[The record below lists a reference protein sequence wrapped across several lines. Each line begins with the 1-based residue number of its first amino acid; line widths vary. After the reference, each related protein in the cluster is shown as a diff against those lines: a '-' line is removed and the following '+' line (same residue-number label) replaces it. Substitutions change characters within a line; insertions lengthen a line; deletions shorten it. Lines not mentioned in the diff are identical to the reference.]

1 MKKHLLTLIT
11 AILLSTICF
20 GRDYKEA
27 YVVFKN
33 NTLTFYYNTTRPYGQ
48 TFVIG
53 SELDDNKVEQHDD
66 DEIAVEQAGP
76 QWWNYCKDVTK
87 VVFDESFKNYY
98 PKSCNYWFLD
108 CKNLTEI
115 IGMKEYLNTDSVADM
130 SYMFNNCIS
139 LTSLDLSNFNT
150 AKVTSMWGM
159 FLHCENLKT
168 IIVNKDKWVLN
179 KNLQSD
185 WMFYGCENLY
195 GEKGSEA
202 IPGRED
208 AKYAHIDGGT
218 SNPGYF
224 SSKETALPASKKKE
238 KPYAVLENG
247 VLTFRYDTKIPD
259 GAYLLHKWFVEWKK
273 ADITKVVFD
282 KSFAKHKPVS
292 VLGWF
297 QYCNNLTIIEGIQN
311 LNTENIFNMSSM
323 FEGTKITQIDLSGF
337 NTSNVITMENMF
349 SNCQNLTNL
358 DLSGFNTENVT
369 NMSSMFSNCQNL
381 THLDLS
387 GFNTENV
394 TNMSSMFSNCKNLKS
409 IDISTFNTKNVTNME
424 SMFIQCKSLTTLD
437 LSSFNTASLT
447 HLPYMFC
454 DCQNLRTIFV
464 DKDNWLIDSNICN
477 IWNGGHVAGMF
488 YGCESLFGEK
498 GTEVMPQNENGTFA
512 HIDGGKS
519 NPGYLTSKGAK
530 PFIPDNNKKP
540 YAVLENGVLTCYY
553 GSDKPENAVWIK
565 KWKNDWDKKEITKI
579 IIDKS
584 FADYKLYRCRLFYD
598 CNNLTNIEGIKY
610 LNTTHIND
618 MSYMFQNC
626 RSLKTLDLSGLNT
639 DNITNMNCMFDNCDS
654 LISINLGSINTQNV
668 TSMTYMFSKCQSLKS
683 IDLSNFNTEKVVSM
697 SNMFAKCSNLV
708 ELNISGFDTKNVES
722 TNAMFL
728 NCNKLTS
735 LDLSSFNTAK
745 VKNMDA
751 MFNDC
756 TSLKT
761 IYVGKEW
768 TTAHARGKEEVHGK
782 TTYYFEEGG
791 ILFKNCP
798 NLIGGKGTKYNSEKI
813 DKDYARI
820 DGGTAAP
827 GYFTEKK

>member
-1 MKKHLLTLIT
+1 MKKNFFVLIT
-11 AILLSTICF
+11 AILLSTICY

-33 NTLTFYYNTTRPYGQ
+33 NTLTFYYNNTRPYGQ

-224 SSKETALPASKKKE
+224 SSNETALPASKKKE

-247 VLTFRYDTKIPD
+247 VLTFRYDTKMPD
-259 GAYLLHKWFVEWKK
+259 GAYELHKWFVEWKK
-273 ADITKVVFD
+273 ADIAKVVFD
-282 KSFAKHKPVS
+282 KSFAKYKPVS

-297 QYCNNLTIIEGIQN
+297 KYCNNLTAIEGIQN

-323 FEGTKITQIDLSGF
+323 FEETKITQIDLSSF

-349 SNCQNLTNL
+349 SNCQNLTN
-358 DLSGFNTENVT
+358 
-369 NMSSMFSNCQNL
+369 
-381 THLDLS
+381 LDLS

-540 YAVLENGVLTCYY
+540 YAVLEKGVLTCYY

-584 FADYKLYRCRLFYD
+584 FADYKLYRCRLFND

-610 LNTTHIND
+610 LNTSHIND

-626 RSLKTLDLSGLNT
+626 HSLKTLDLSGLNT

-654 LISINLGSINTQNV
+654 LISITLGSINTQNV
-668 TSMTYMFSKCQSLKS
+668 TSMNYMFSKCQSLKS
-683 IDLSNFNTEKVVSM
+683 LDLSNFNTSKVVSM
-697 SNMFAKCSNLV
+697 SNMFANCSNLV
-708 ELNISGFDTKNVES
+708 DLDISGFDTKNVES
-722 TNAMFL
+722 TNEMFRG
-728 NCNKLTS
+728 CSKLTTI
-735 LDLSSFNTAK
+735 DISSFNTSK
-745 VKNMDA
+745 VKELDG

-756 TSLKT
+756 TALTT
-761 IYVGKEW
+761 ILVGKEW

-798 NLIGGKGTKYNSEKI
+798 NLIGGKGTKFSPRYTEKN
-813 DKDYARI
+813 YARI
-820 DGGTAAP
+820 DGGESAP